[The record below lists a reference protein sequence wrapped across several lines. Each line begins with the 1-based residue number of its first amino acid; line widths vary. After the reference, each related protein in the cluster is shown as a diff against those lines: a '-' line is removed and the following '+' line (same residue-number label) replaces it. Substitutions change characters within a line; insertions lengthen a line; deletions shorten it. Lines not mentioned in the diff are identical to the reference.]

1 MWAGVAAARPL
12 PLYLTHF
19 THVSQPGLTAMPSTM
34 TDTRLPSIAFLGI
47 GLMGRPMAANLLAAG
62 YPVSVWNRSPGKTA
76 PLAEAGA
83 RAAET
88 VAEAVGGAEVVFT
101 MMSDGAAVG
110 EVLFGAAGAAPA
122 MAKGALVIDCSS
134 IEPSRARDHAERLR
148 ARGVGALDAP
158 VSGGPSG
165 AEAASLAIM
174 VGGSEAD
181 CARGEPVLEAL
192 GRPLRVG
199 PAGAGQLA
207 KLANQ
212 IIVGLEIAAV
222 AEALLLASQGGAEPA
237 RVREAMSGGF
247 ADSLVLQIHGERM
260 LERKFLPGGAAR
272 IHLKDFTNIVA
283 EAEACGLDLPFS
295 RTALELFKSL
305 VERGGGGYDHS
316 ALLLELEHRNPPA
329 RLGDAPD
336 ELPD

>member
-1 MWAGVAAARPL
+1 
-12 PLYLTHF
+12 
-19 THVSQPGLTAMPSTM
+19 M
-34 TDTRLPSIAFLGI
+34 TDSHVPSIAFLGI
-47 GLMGRPMAANLLAAG
+47 GLMGRPMAASLLAAG
-62 YPVSVWNRSPGKTA
+62 YPVTVWNRSPGKTA
-76 PLAEAGA
+76 PLVDAGA
-83 RAAET
+83 RAAATAAEA
-88 VAEAVGGAEVVFT
+88 VSEAVGGAEVVFT

-110 EVLFGAAGAAPA
+110 EVLFGEAGAAA
-122 MAKGALVIDCSS
+122 ALAEGALVIDCSS
-134 IEPSRARDHAERLR
+134 IEPARARDHAERL
-148 ARGVGALDAP
+148 AAIGAGALDAP

-181 CARGEPVLEAL
+181 YARGEPVLQAL

-283 EAEACGLDLPFS
+283 EAEACGLELPFS
-295 RTALELFKSL
+295 RTALELFRSL

-329 RLGDAPD
+329 RLGTAPD
-336 ELPD
+336 QLPE

>member
-1 MWAGVAAARPL
+1 MP
-12 PLYLTHF
+12 
-19 THVSQPGLTAMPSTM
+19 TAM
-34 TDTRLPSIAFLGI
+34 TDSQLPTIAFLGI

-62 YPVSVWNRSPGKTA
+62 YRVTVWNRSPGKTA
-76 PLAEAGA
+76 TLVDAGA
-83 RAAET
+83 RAATT
-88 VAEAVGGAEVVFT
+88 VSQAVDGAEVVLT

-110 EVLFGAAGAAPA
+110 EVLFGEAGAAA
-122 MAKGALVIDCSS
+122 ALAEGSLVIDCSS
-134 IEPSRARDHAERLR
+134 IEPSRARVHAERLA
-148 ARGVGALDAP
+148 ARGIGALDAP

-174 VGGSEAD
+174 AGGSEAD
-181 CARGEPVLEAL
+181 YARGEPVLQAL

-283 EAEACGLDLPFS
+283 EAEACGLELPFS
-295 RTALELFKSL
+295 RTALELFQSL
-305 VERGGGGYDHS
+305 VDRGGGGYDHS

-329 RLGDAPD
+329 RLGDGPD

>member
-1 MWAGVAAARPL
+1 MLFG
-12 PLYLTHF
+12 
-19 THVSQPGLTAMPSTM
+19 
-34 TDTRLPSIAFLGI
+34 
-47 GLMGRPMAANLLAAG
+47 
-62 YPVSVWNRSPGKTA
+62 
-76 PLAEAGA
+76 EAGA
-83 RAAET
+83 AVALAE
-88 VAEAVGGAEVVFT
+88 
-101 MMSDGAAVG
+101 
-110 EVLFGAAGAAPA
+110 
-122 MAKGALVIDCSS
+122 GALVIDCSS
-134 IEPSRARDHAERLR
+134 IEPSRARDHAERFQ
-148 ARGVGALDAP
+148 ARGIGALDAP

-174 VGGSEAD
+174 AGGSEAD
-181 CARGEPVLEAL
+181 YARGEPVLQAL

-283 EAEACGLDLPFS
+283 EAEACGLELPFS
-295 RTALELFKSL
+295 RTALELFQSL
-305 VERGGGGYDHS
+305 VDRGGGDYDHS

-329 RLGDAPD
+329 RLGDGPD
-336 ELPD
+336 QLPD

>member
-1 MWAGVAAARPL
+1 MP
-12 PLYLTHF
+12 
-19 THVSQPGLTAMPSTM
+19 TAM
-34 TDTRLPSIAFLGI
+34 TDSQLPTIAFLGI
-47 GLMGRPMAANLLAAG
+47 GLMGRPMAASLLAAG
-62 YPVSVWNRSPGKTA
+62 YPVTVWNRSPGKTA
-76 PLAEAGA
+76 TLVDAGA
-83 RAAET
+83 RAAAT
-88 VAEAVGGAEVVFT
+88 AAEAVAEAEVVFT

-110 EVLFGAAGAAPA
+110 EVLFGEAGAAA
-122 MAKGALVIDCSS
+122 ALAEGALVIDCSS
-134 IEPSRARDHAERLR
+134 IEPSRARVHAERL
-148 ARGVGALDAP
+148 AALGIGALDAP

-174 VGGSEAD
+174 AGGSEAD
-181 CARGEPVLEAL
+181 YARGEPILEAL

-283 EAEACGLDLPFS
+283 EAEACGLELPFS
-295 RTALELFKSL
+295 RTALELFQSL
-305 VERGGGGYDHS
+305 VDRGGGGYDHS

-329 RLGDAPD
+329 RLGTAPD
-336 ELPD
+336 QLPDQLP

>member
-1 MWAGVAAARPL
+1 
-12 PLYLTHF
+12 
-19 THVSQPGLTAMPSTM
+19 M
-34 TDTRLPSIAFLGI
+34 TDSHLPSIAFLGI

-62 YPVSVWNRSPGKTA
+62 YPVTVWNRSPGKTA
-76 PLAEAGA
+76 PLVDAGA
-83 RAAET
+83 RAATTAAEA
-88 VAEAVGGAEVVFT
+88 VAEAVGGAEIVFT

-110 EVLFGAAGAAPA
+110 EVLFGEAGAAA
-122 MAKGALVIDCSS
+122 ALGEGALVIDCSS
-134 IEPSRARDHAERLR
+134 IEPARARDHAERLR
-148 ARGVGALDAP
+148 ARGIGALDAP

-174 VGGSEAD
+174 AGGSEAD
-181 CARGEPVLEAL
+181 FERGEPVLRAL

-222 AEALLLASQGGAEPA
+222 AEALLLAGQGGADPA
-237 RVREAMSGGF
+237 KVREAMSGGF

-260 LERKFLPGGAAR
+260 LERKFLPGGAAH

-283 EAEACGLDLPFS
+283 EAEACGLELPFS
-295 RTALELFKSL
+295 RTALELFQSL
-305 VERGGGGYDHS
+305 VARGGGGYDHS

-329 RLGDAPD
+329 RLGTAPD
-336 ELPD
+336 QLPE

>member
-1 MWAGVAAARPL
+1 MP
-12 PLYLTHF
+12 
-19 THVSQPGLTAMPSTM
+19 TAM
-34 TDTRLPSIAFLGI
+34 TDSQLPTIAFLGI

-62 YPVSVWNRSPGKTA
+62 YRVTVWNRSPGKTA
-76 PLAEAGA
+76 TLVDAGA
-83 RAAET
+83 RAAAT
-88 VAEAVGGAEVVFT
+88 AAEAVAEAEVVFT

-110 EVLFGAAGAAPA
+110 EVLFGEAGAAA
-122 MAKGALVIDCSS
+122 ALAEGSLVIDCSS
-134 IEPSRARDHAERLR
+134 IEPSRARDHAERLA
-148 ARGVGALDAP
+148 ARGIGALDAP

-174 VGGSEAD
+174 AGGSEAD
-181 CARGEPVLEAL
+181 YARGEPVLQAL

-272 IHLKDFTNIVA
+272 VHLKDFTNIVA
-283 EAEACGLDLPFS
+283 EAEACGLELPFS
-295 RTALELFKSL
+295 RTALELFQSL
-305 VERGGGGYDHS
+305 VDRGGGDYDHS

-329 RLGDAPD
+329 RLGDGPD

>member
-1 MWAGVAAARPL
+1 
-12 PLYLTHF
+12 
-19 THVSQPGLTAMPSTM
+19 
-34 TDTRLPSIAFLGI
+34 
-47 GLMGRPMAANLLAAG
+47 
-62 YPVSVWNRSPGKTA
+62 
-76 PLAEAGA
+76 
-83 RAAET
+83 
-88 VAEAVGGAEVVFT
+88 
-101 MMSDGAAVG
+101 
-110 EVLFGAAGAAPA
+110 VLQ
-122 MAKGALVIDCSS
+122 
-134 IEPSRARDHAERLR
+134 
-148 ARGVGALDAP
+148 
-158 VSGGPSG
+158 
-165 AEAASLAIM
+165 
-174 VGGSEAD
+174 
-181 CARGEPVLEAL
+181 AL

-247 ADSLVLQIHGERM
+247 ADSLVLQIHGQIHGERM

-283 EAEACGLDLPFS
+283 EAEACGLELPFS

-329 RLGDAPD
+329 RLGTAPD
-336 ELPD
+336 QLPD

>member
-1 MWAGVAAARPL
+1 MP
-12 PLYLTHF
+12 
-19 THVSQPGLTAMPSTM
+19 TAM
-34 TDTRLPSIAFLGI
+34 TDSHVPSIAFLGI

-62 YPVSVWNRSPGKTA
+62 YPLTVWNRSLGKTA
-76 PLAEAGA
+76 PLVDAGA
-83 RAAET
+83 RAAAT
-88 VAEAVGGAEVVFT
+88 VAEAVSGAGAEAGSGAEIVFT

-110 EVLFGAAGAAPA
+110 EVLFGEAGAAA
-122 MAKGALVIDCSS
+122 ALAEGALVIDCSS
-134 IEPSRARDHAERLR
+134 IEPSRARDHAERLA
-148 ARGVGALDAP
+148 ARGIGALDAP

-174 VGGSEAD
+174 AGGSEAD
-181 CARGEPVLEAL
+181 YARGEPVLQAL
-192 GRPLRVG
+192 GRPLRIG

-283 EAEACGLDLPFS
+283 EAEACGLELPFS
-295 RTALELFKSL
+295 RIALELFQSL
-305 VERGGGGYDHS
+305 VDRGGGGYDHS
-316 ALLLELEHRNPPA
+316 ALLLELERRNPPA
-329 RLGDAPD
+329 RLGTAPD
-336 ELPD
+336 QLPDQLPD

>member
-1 MWAGVAAARPL
+1 MP
-12 PLYLTHF
+12 
-19 THVSQPGLTAMPSTM
+19 TAM
-34 TDTRLPSIAFLGI
+34 TDSRLPSIAFLGI

-62 YPVSVWNRSPGKTA
+62 YRVTVWNRSPGKTA
-76 PLAEAGA
+76 TLVEAGA
-83 RAAET
+83 RAAAT
-88 VAEAVGGAEVVFT
+88 VAEVVGSAEVVFT

-110 EVLFGAAGAAPA
+110 EVLFGEAGAAA
-122 MAKGALVIDCSS
+122 ALGEGALVIDCSS
-134 IEPSRARDHAERLR
+134 IEPSRARDHAERL
-148 ARGVGALDAP
+148 AAIGVGALDAP

-174 VGGSEAD
+174 AGGSEAD
-181 CARGEPVLEAL
+181 YARGEPVLEAL

-295 RTALELFKSL
+295 RTALELFQSL
-305 VERGGGGYDHS
+305 VGRGGGGYDHS

-329 RLGDAPD
+329 RLGDGPD
-336 ELPD
+336 QLPD

>member
-1 MWAGVAAARPL
+1 
-12 PLYLTHF
+12 
-19 THVSQPGLTAMPSTM
+19 M
-34 TDTRLPSIAFLGI
+34 TDSHVPSIAFLGI

-62 YPVSVWNRSPGKTA
+62 YRVTVWNRSPGKTA
-76 PLAEAGA
+76 PLVAAGA
-83 RAAET
+83 RAAAT
-88 VAEAVGGAEVVFT
+88 VAEAVSEAVGGADIVFT

-110 EVLFGAAGAAPA
+110 EVLFGEAGAAA
-122 MAKGALVIDCSS
+122 ALAEGALVIDCSS
-134 IEPSRARDHAERLR
+134 IEPSRARDHAERLA
-148 ARGVGALDAP
+148 ARGIGALDAP

-174 VGGSEAD
+174 AGGSEAD
-181 CARGEPVLEAL
+181 YARGEPVLQAL

-212 IIVGLEIAAV
+212 IIVGLGIAAV

-283 EAEACGLDLPFS
+283 EAEACGLELPFS
-295 RTALELFKSL
+295 RIALELFQSL
-305 VERGGGGYDHS
+305 VDRGGGGYDHS

-329 RLGDAPD
+329 RLGTAPD
-336 ELPD
+336 QLPGQLPD

>member
-1 MWAGVAAARPL
+1 MP
-12 PLYLTHF
+12 
-19 THVSQPGLTAMPSTM
+19 TAM
-34 TDTRLPSIAFLGI
+34 TDSQLPTIAFLGI

-62 YPVSVWNRSPGKTA
+62 YRVTVWNRSPGKTA
-76 PLAEAGA
+76 TLVDAGA
-83 RAAET
+83 RAAT
-88 VAEAVGGAEVVFT
+88 TAAEAVGGAEVVFT

-110 EVLFGAAGAAPA
+110 EVLFGEAGAATTLT
-122 MAKGALVIDCSS
+122 KGSLVIDCSS
-134 IEPSRARDHAERLR
+134 IEPSRARDHAERLA
-148 ARGVGALDAP
+148 ARGIGALDAP

-174 VGGSEAD
+174 AGGSEAD
-181 CARGEPVLEAL
+181 YARGEPVLQAL

-283 EAEACGLDLPFS
+283 EAEACGLELPFS
-295 RTALELFKSL
+295 RIALELFQSL
-305 VERGGGGYDHS
+305 VARGGGGYDHS

-329 RLGDAPD
+329 RLGTAPD
-336 ELPD
+336 QLPE

>member
-1 MWAGVAAARPL
+1 
-12 PLYLTHF
+12 
-19 THVSQPGLTAMPSTM
+19 M
-34 TDTRLPSIAFLGI
+34 TDSPQLSIAFLGI
-47 GLMGRPMAANLLAAG
+47 GIMGRPMAANLLAAG
-62 YPVSVWNRSPGKTA
+62 HRVTVWNRSPGKTA
-76 PLAEAGA
+76 PLVAAGA
-83 RAAET
+83 REAAT
-88 VAEAVGGAEVVFT
+88 GSEAVADADVVFT

-110 EVLFGAAGAAPA
+110 EVLFGPGGGAGAAGALAD
-122 MAKGALVIDCSS
+122 GALVIDCSS
-134 IEPSRARDHAERLR
+134 IEPARARDHAVRLG
-148 ARGVGALDAP
+148 AQGVGALDAP

-181 CARGEPVLEAL
+181 YARGEPVLRTL

-222 AEALLLASQGGAEPA
+222 AEALLLASQGGADPA
-237 RVREAMSGGF
+237 KVREAMSGGF
-247 ADSLVLQIHGERM
+247 ADSLVLQIHGARM

-283 EAEACGLDLPFS
+283 EAEACGLELPFS
-295 RTALELFKSL
+295 RTALELFQSL
-305 VERGGGGYDHS
+305 ADRGGGGWDHS
-316 ALLLELEHRNPPA
+316 AILLELERRNAPA

-336 ELPD
+336 VLPE

>member
-1 MWAGVAAARPL
+1 MP
-12 PLYLTHF
+12 
-19 THVSQPGLTAMPSTM
+19 TAM
-34 TDTRLPSIAFLGI
+34 TDSQLPTIAFLGI

-62 YPVSVWNRSPGKTA
+62 YRVTVWNRSPGKTA
-76 PLAEAGA
+76 TLVDAGA
-83 RAAET
+83 RAAAT
-88 VAEAVGGAEVVFT
+88 AAEAVAEAEVVFT

-110 EVLFGAAGAAPA
+110 EVLFGEAGAAA
-122 MAKGALVIDCSS
+122 ALAEGALVIDCSS
-134 IEPSRARDHAERLR
+134 IEPSRARDHAERLA
-148 ARGVGALDAP
+148 ARGIGALDAP

-174 VGGSEAD
+174 AGGSEAD
-181 CARGEPVLEAL
+181 YARGEPVLQAL
-192 GRPLRVG
+192 GRPLRIG

-272 IHLKDFTNIVA
+272 VHLKDFTNIVA
-283 EAEACGLDLPFS
+283 EAEACGLELPFS
-295 RTALELFKSL
+295 RTALELFQSL
-305 VERGGGGYDHS
+305 VDRGGGDYDHS

-329 RLGDAPD
+329 RLGDGPD

>member
-1 MWAGVAAARPL
+1 
-12 PLYLTHF
+12 
-19 THVSQPGLTAMPSTM
+19 M
-34 TDTRLPSIAFLGI
+34 TESHTPSIAFLGV

-62 YPVSVWNRSPGKTA
+62 YSMTVWNRSPDKIAT
-76 PLAEAGA
+76 LVEAGA
-83 RAAET
+83 RAAAT
-88 VAEAVGGAEVVFT
+88 IPEAVAAAEVVFT

-110 EVLFGAAGAAPA
+110 TALFGEAGAAPA
-122 MAKGALVIDCSS
+122 LPKGALVIDCSS
-134 IEPSRARDHAERLR
+134 IEPSRARDHAERL
-148 ARGVGALDAP
+148 AAIGVSALDAP

-165 AEAASLAIM
+165 AEAGSLAIM
-174 VGGSEAD
+174 VGGSETD
-181 CARGEPVLEAL
+181 FARGEPVLNAL

-222 AEALLLASQGGAEPA
+222 AEALLLASQGGADPA

-283 EAEACGLDLPFS
+283 EAEACGLELPFS
-295 RTALELFKSL
+295 RTALELFRSL
-305 VERGGGGYDHS
+305 VERGGGAYDHS
-316 ALLLELEHRNPPA
+316 ALLLELEHRNAPA

-336 ELPD
+336 QLPE

>member
-1 MWAGVAAARPL
+1 
-12 PLYLTHF
+12 
-19 THVSQPGLTAMPSTM
+19 M
-34 TDTRLPSIAFLGI
+34 TDSQLPTIAFLGI
-47 GLMGRPMAANLLAAG
+47 GLMGRPMAANLLATG
-62 YPVSVWNRSPGKTA
+62 YRVTVWNRSPGKTA
-76 PLAEAGA
+76 TLVDAGA
-83 RAAET
+83 RAAAT
-88 VAEAVGGAEVVFT
+88 AAEAVAEAEVVFT

-110 EVLFGAAGAAPA
+110 EVLFGEAGAAA
-122 MAKGALVIDCSS
+122 ALAEGSLVIDCSS
-134 IEPSRARDHAERLR
+134 IEPSRARDHAERLA
-148 ARGVGALDAP
+148 ARGIGALDAP

-174 VGGSEAD
+174 AGGSEAD
-181 CARGEPVLEAL
+181 YARGEPVLQAL

-272 IHLKDFTNIVA
+272 VHLKDFTNIVA
-283 EAEACGLDLPFS
+283 EAEACGLELPFS
-295 RTALELFKSL
+295 RTALELFQSL
-305 VERGGGGYDHS
+305 VDRGGGDYDHS

-329 RLGDAPD
+329 RLGDGPD

>member
-1 MWAGVAAARPL
+1 M
-12 PLYLTHF
+12 
-19 THVSQPGLTAMPSTM
+19 TASHT
-34 TDTRLPSIAFLGI
+34 PSIAFLGI
-47 GLMGRPMAANLLAAG
+47 GIMGRPMAANLLAAG
-62 YPVSVWNRSPGKTA
+62 YPVAVWNRSPGKTA

-83 RAAET
+83 RAGTTPADAAE
-88 VAEAVGGAEVVFT
+88 GAEVVFT
-101 MMSDGAAVG
+101 MLSNGAAVS
-110 EVLFGAAGAAPA
+110 EVLFGESGAAA
-122 MAKGALVIDCSS
+122 ALSDRALVIDCSS
-134 IEPSRARDHAERLR
+134 IEPARARDHAERL
-148 ARGVGALDAP
+148 AAAGIGALDAP

-165 AEAASLAIM
+165 AEAAGLAIM

-181 CARGEPVLEAL
+181 FAKGEPVLEAL

-222 AEALLLASQGGAEPA
+222 AEALLLASQGGADPA

-272 IHLKDFTNIVA
+272 VHLKDFTNIVS
-283 EAEACGLDLPFS
+283 EAEACGLELPFS
-295 RTALELFKSL
+295 RTALELFRSL

-316 ALLLELEHRNPPA
+316 ALLLELEHRNAPA

-336 ELPD
+336 QLPE

>member
-1 MWAGVAAARPL
+1 MQIA
-12 PLYLTHF
+12 T
-19 THVSQPGLTAMPSTM
+19 
-34 TDTRLPSIAFLGI
+34 TDSRLPSIAFLGI
-47 GLMGRPMAANLLAAG
+47 GLMGRPMAAALLAAG

-76 PLAEAGA
+76 PLVEAGA
-83 RAAET
+83 RAAAT
-88 VAEAVGGAEVVFT
+88 IAEAVGGAAIIFT

-110 EVLFGAAGAAPA
+110 EVLFGAAGAAAA
-122 MAKGALVIDCSS
+122 MAKGPLPKGALVIDCSS
-134 IEPSRARDHAERLR
+134 IEPSRARDHAERL
-148 ARGVGALDAP
+148 AALGVGALDAP

-174 VGGSEAD
+174 VGGNDAD
-181 CARGEPVLEAL
+181 YARGEPVLEAL

-316 ALLLELEHRNPPA
+316 ALLLELERRNAPA
-329 RLGDAPD
+329 RLGTAPD
-336 ELPD
+336 QLPDQPPD

>member
-1 MWAGVAAARPL
+1 
-12 PLYLTHF
+12 
-19 THVSQPGLTAMPSTM
+19 M
-34 TDTRLPSIAFLGI
+34 TDSQLPTIAFLGI

-62 YPVSVWNRSPGKTA
+62 YRVTVWNRSPGKTA
-76 PLAEAGA
+76 TLVDAGA
-83 RAAET
+83 RAATTAAEA
-88 VAEAVGGAEVVFT
+88 VAEAVPEADPEAVGGAEVVFT

-110 EVLFGAAGAAPA
+110 EVLFGEAGAAA
-122 MAKGALVIDCSS
+122 ALAEGSLVIDCSS
-134 IEPSRARDHAERLR
+134 IEPSRARDHAKRLA
-148 ARGVGALDAP
+148 ARGIGALDAP

-174 VGGSEAD
+174 AGGSEAD
-181 CARGEPVLEAL
+181 YARGEPVLQAL

-283 EAEACGLDLPFS
+283 EAEACGLELPFS
-295 RTALELFKSL
+295 RTALELFQSL
-305 VERGGGGYDHS
+305 VDRGGGDYDHS

-329 RLGDAPD
+329 RLGDGPD
-336 ELPD
+336 QLPD